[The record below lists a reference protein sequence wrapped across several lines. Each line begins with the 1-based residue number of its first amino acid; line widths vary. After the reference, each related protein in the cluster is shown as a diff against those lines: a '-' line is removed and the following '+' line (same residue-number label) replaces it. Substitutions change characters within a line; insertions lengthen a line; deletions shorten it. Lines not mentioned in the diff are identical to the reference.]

1 MTNRRT
7 CIIFALAAVC
17 AVATDA
23 VAQRARILQDVK
35 TIQVMATVVPDAT
48 KVKEDF
54 APKLIEDSLRNAL
67 KNANFEVGETAPIRA
82 HIVLD
87 EFTSGSTTKRVLV
100 GFGAGRSTVDGRL
113 VFQDAESKELAS
125 VRVRVRGNL
134 LWSGYQGDNTQRK
147 QATNAFDQRLME
159 EIARLK

>member
-1 MTNRRT
+1 MNKWTMVVGL
-7 CIIFALAAVC
+7 LAVSMGFPMDSA
-17 AVATDA
+17 
-23 VAQRARILQDVK
+23 AQRARVLRDVT
-35 TIQVMATVVPDAT
+35 TIQVMPTVVSNPE

-54 APKLIEDSLRNAL
+54 APTLVEDSLRNAL
-67 KNANFEVGETAPIRA
+67 KSANFQVADAPVRA

-87 EFTSGSTTKRVLV
+87 EFSSGNTAKRVLV

-113 VFQDAESKELAS
+113 IFQDVEGKELAS
-125 VRVRVRGNL
+125 VNIRVRGNL
-134 LWSGYQGDNTQRK
+134 MWSGYQGGNTQRR

>member
-1 MTNRRT
+1 MATRT
-7 CIIFALAAVC
+7 VSILLLLLFAVC
-17 AVATDA
+17 GAAPT
-23 VAQRARILQDVK
+23 AQRTQILRDVK
-35 TIQVMATVVPDAT
+35 TVQVNPTVVSDPT

-54 APKLIEDSLRNAL
+54 APSLIEDSLRNAL
-67 KNANFEVGETAPIRA
+67 KSSNFEVAAAPIRA

-113 VFQDAESKELAS
+113 VFQDKDGKELAN

-134 LWSGYQGDNTQRK
+134 LWSGYQGDNTQRR